1 MAGAAIFFGVVLVL
15 FALFDLTVVLLRR
28 AGRLDASRW
37 PRWLF
42 NWSSVLLGLVV
53 AVLFFVSVGLS

>member
-1 MAGAAIFFGVVLVL
+1 MASAAIFFGVVLML

-37 PRWLF
+37 PDRLF
-42 NWSSVLLGLVV
+42 NWLGVVLGLAV
-53 AVLFFVSVGLS
+53 AVLFFVRAGLG